1 MNHLA
6 VMMFLLPFLFF
17 APAAYGLLLGS
28 CDTSDVW
35 NKSCSPNWCVFDTN
49 VGCLFPP
56 PTWTYAADL
65 ASLTC
70 KQCTQSTA
78 PTCTAASLKAKLKVC
93 AHVTLRAACMEGR
106 SAWRQTEPTACDM
119 RDLCL
124 APPDDA
130 QSPDGQI
137 KAAYCNDQFLVIH
150 SNGQPNHLTYLD
162 NIPTPPGAGG
172 EGLNTVSPYTQCHT
186 RGKVDQWQ
194 SFKVSSQRQ
203 YFCTGTGT

>member
-78 PTCTAASLKAKLKVC
+78 PTCTAASLHGRQAEGVC
-93 AHVTLRAACMEGR
+93 PCDSSCSMHGGSVCMAANRTHCVR
-106 SAWRQTEPTACDM
+106 HA
-119 RDLCL
+119 
-124 APPDDA
+124 
-130 QSPDGQI
+130 
-137 KAAYCNDQFLVIH
+137 
-150 SNGQPNHLTYLD
+150 
-162 NIPTPPGAGG
+162 
-172 EGLNTVSPYTQCHT
+172 
-186 RGKVDQWQ
+186 
-194 SFKVSSQRQ
+194 
-203 YFCTGTGT
+203 